1 MGGGEGEARDYAGYL
16 GHFKD
21 FVFYCEIGIYWI
33 RGATGYG
40 LMA

>member
-1 MGGGEGEARDYAGYL
+1 MGGEEGEARDYAGYL

-21 FVFYCEIGIYWI
+21 FVFCEIGIYWI
-33 RGATGYG
+33 RGATGYD